1 MLWWLMYNNQFF
13 LFYFFFKHLGDRDLK
28 HFKLCLSHTVA
39 TLCGSRSFYIHPQTL
54 NCFSLPDI
62 QTYSHKQFFSTLG
75 RLPLFG
81 KRKKKNSFPSQ
92 LQFLSIR
99 FQGFRGSSL
108 LEIGISDVAHSL
120 RF

>member
-13 LFYFFFKHLGDRDLK
+13 FIFCKHLGDRDLK

-54 NCFSLPDI
+54 NCFSLLRH
-62 QTYSHKQFFSTLG
+62 SHKQFFSTLG

-81 KRKKKNSFPSQ
+81 KRKRKKNSFPSQ
-92 LQFLSIR
+92 LQFLSVR